1 MSLDDFQYQLQDT
14 SCDDNG
20 SDNDA
25 AVTMAPDATKKATC
39 SGKNGCGKE
48 FPADEVGADFRFS
61 LLCADCFVNVT
72 PSSDSH
78 TANSSDSHT
87 AKHTGGGVEEFSADE
102 ENEGEAHSSDP
113 HTAKH
118 SSEGGGGE
126 EYSADE
132 EDEGEAHSS
141 DPLTAKC
148 SGENGCGEEY
158 PADEVGA
165 DKLCEACVLAAKG
178 GETKVSVWLLLN
190 IVGGDGDGD
199 GGVVCLA
206 LCLASY

>member
-1 MSLDDFQYQLQDT
+1 MSLADFQNQLQDK
-14 SCDDNG
+14 SCDENG
-20 SDNDA
+20 SDNDT

-72 PSSDSH
+72 PSSDP
-78 TANSSDSHT
+78 HT
-87 AKHTGGGVEEFSADE
+87 AKRSGENGGDGEEFSADE
-102 ENEGEAHSSDP
+102 KN
-113 HTAKH
+113 
-118 SSEGGGGE
+118 
-126 EYSADE
+126 
-132 EDEGEAHSS
+132 EGEAHSS